1 MKNEIKF
8 SIITPVYNGQKYIS
22 RFFKSIKQID
32 FNNKYFELIIIID
45 DKNHK
50 IFKIIEKKTKHLP
63 NKKIIINPSRLGP
76 GLSRNKGLNISKG
89 KYILFL
95 DFDDF
100 LKSNALKVLKN
111 SIKNNPDFVGFNF
124 EKKDNKT
131 IKNCRKDFKYISKS
145 KNKRIMNFLMGEIDG
160 SVIFTCIKKQI
171 IIDNKILFE
180 KELHEDIYFIFRV
193 YFYSN
198 KFNLINKSLYIKYN
212 ENTSIVNNINV
223 GAIKGYL
230 NQPLRIKKF
239 LIKNRF
245 NFKILEQCYL
255 RGLFGYSGHLIL
267 STLKINNLVIRKE
280 NYKLIKKLLSKN
292 ANFINYKFVTFK
304 DYVVKIFIE
313 YFNKNRINELNINN
327 FENNLIKINEKNFK
341 L

>member
-1 MKNEIKF
+1 
-8 SIITPVYNGQKYIS
+8 
-22 RFFKSIKQID
+22 
-32 FNNKYFELIIIID
+32 
-45 DKNHK
+45 
-50 IFKIIEKKTKHLP
+50 
-63 NKKIIINPSRLGP
+63 
-76 GLSRNKGLNISKG
+76 
-89 KYILFL
+89 
-95 DFDDF
+95 
-100 LKSNALKVLKN
+100 
-111 SIKNNPDFVGFNF
+111 
-124 EKKDNKT
+124 
-131 IKNCRKDFKYISKS
+131 
-145 KNKRIMNFLMGEIDG
+145 MGEIDG
-160 SVIFTCIKKQI
+160 SVIFTCIKKKI
-171 IIDNKILFE
+171 ISDNKILFK

-212 ENTSIVNNINV
+212 EASSIVNNINID
-223 GAIKGYL
+223 AIKGYL

-245 NFKILEQCYL
+245 DFKMLEQYYL

-267 STLKINNLVIRKE
+267 STLKVKNLITKKG

-313 YFNKNRINELNINN
+313 YFNKNRVNKPHIKN
-327 FENNLIKINEKNFK
+327 FEKNLIKINDKNFK